1 MKKIVLIILLSVVV
15 NAKFISTTTDKSS
28 IVQKRID
35 FLNSSVEEL
44 KGLSALEQL
53 KEVNAIFNN
62 FIKYSSDM
70 TVYKKSDYKA
80 VIQETV
86 VTGRGDCDDYALAK
100 LQALLYSGFDIANIK
115 VAISNEDGV
124 IHMKLFVLVNNEI
137 MVLDN
142 LNKKVRKLT
151 DLENKRTIRLVHGEV
166 FQKFIN
172 DRLKT
177 I

>member
-1 MKKIVLIILLSVVV
+1 MRLVLIILLSVVIV
-15 NAKFISTTTDKSS
+15 NAKFISTTTDNK
-28 IVQKRID
+28 IVQNRINY
-35 FLNSSVEEL
+35 LNSSVEDL
-44 KGLSALEQL
+44 KGLSTLEQL

>member
-1 MKKIVLIILLSVVV
+1 MKKLVLIILLSVVV
-15 NAKFISTTTDKSS
+15 NAKFISTITDKS
-28 IVQKRID
+28 IIQNRINH
-35 FLNSSVEEL
+35 LNSSTEEL
-44 KGLSALEQL
+44 KGLSALEKL
-53 KEVNAIFNN
+53 KEVNTIFNN
-62 FIKYSSDM
+62 FIKYSNDI
-70 TVYKKSDYKA
+70 TVYGKRDYKA

-86 VTGRGDCDDYALAK
+86 ITGRGDCDDYALAK
-100 LQALLYSGFDIANIK
+100 LQALLYLGFDIANIK

-124 IHMKLFVLVNNEI
+124 IHMKLFVLVNNDI

-142 LNKKVRKLT
+142 LNKKIRKLT
-151 DLENKRTIRLVHGEV
+151 DLESKRTIRLVHGEV